1 VQSVAMRLKPSFAM
15 YLRRYDGC
23 NLGHFQNYSILMEFC
38 CSNESAEISW
48 RNNPLLHLGFLD
60 DRGCREV
67 IIRDI
72 ADSLNLAV
80 VQIVVLLKIAGRILL
95 NLFANNFL
103 PYQVVL
109 HNRIKGSPY
118 YLAAHILYT
127 LYRAA
132 VVMNCC
138 EQIDG
143 VLVRLMIYVTI
154 RWTGTARH
162 DY

>member
-1 VQSVAMRLKPSFAM
+1 VKSSV
-15 YLRRYDGC
+15 
-23 NLGHFQNYSILMEFC
+23 ILE
-38 CSNESAEISW
+38 
-48 RNNPLLHLGFLD
+48 
-60 DRGCREV
+60 
-67 IIRDI
+67 I
-72 ADSLNLAV
+72 ADSLNLAA
-80 VQIVVLLKIAGRILL
+80 VQIVVSLNIAGRMLL
-95 NLFANNFL
+95 YRFANNFL

-109 HNRIKGSPY
+109 HNHIKGSHY